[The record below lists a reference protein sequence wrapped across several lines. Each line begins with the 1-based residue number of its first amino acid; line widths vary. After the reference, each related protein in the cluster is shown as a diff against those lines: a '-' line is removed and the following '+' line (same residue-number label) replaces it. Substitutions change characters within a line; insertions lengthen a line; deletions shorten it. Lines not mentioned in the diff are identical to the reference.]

1 MADTSSHLSTRSTTR
16 CPIPPSLTEQM
27 SLTNWISIG
36 GQTGT
41 KAKLWATAG
50 YRSELLDKTWL
61 LVGLQRDSHYCYY
74 QFGILVRV
82 CPGKHNAYRNEY
94 SSNATYLIL
103 PARACESQYHP
114 ILFGYCDSNIGS
126 TVLAACGRW
135 ELGWPSGSP
144 VSACREERSRAF
156 EACTRLTRKL
166 SVYTCAWGKT
176 TAASILKRKAHVKW
190 YRMRQWPDTPR
201 FSYLSLDSGESNPY
215 AYLIQSVAAAAFT
228 ARFPLVDGVSRHI
241 PGKSASPVGQQTA
254 WTHRVT
260 SSATRPLQP
269 IKDIPSCIRN
279 SLLIFVGSCA
289 YSVQGY
295 KLGSDSWDYIHQD
308 RTYNSSGE
316 KSTTSKRK
324 KYLLHKCH
332 GRLTNATARR
342 SPLLMLE
349 YT

>member
-94 SSNATYLIL
+94 SSNATYLITNFDAL
-103 PARACESQYHP
+103 RV
-114 ILFGYCDSNIGS
+114 I
-126 TVLAACGRW
+126 
-135 ELGWPSGSP
+135 
-144 VSACREERSRAF
+144 SACIAYGGLAHAVKRLGLTKSR
-156 EACTRLTRKL
+156 RRGIDMLRL

-201 FSYLSLDSGESNPY
+201 FSYLSLDSGESVSFQKRT
-215 AYLIQSVAAAAFT
+215 AYDV
-228 ARFPLVDGVSRHI
+228 I
-241 PGKSASPVGQQTA
+241 PT
-254 WTHRVT
+254 
-260 SSATRPLQP
+260 LEP
-269 IKDIPSCIRN
+269 IRSM
-279 SLLIFVGSCA
+279 
-289 YSVQGY
+289 YS
-295 KLGSDSWDYIHQD
+295 KLAV
-308 RTYNSSGE
+308 
-316 KSTTSKRK
+316 STTALVNMISCFYCAVPARRWSFSVWSTVRSEK
-324 KYLLHKCH
+324 KIIVGKKTNLVAVNALIAMH
-332 GRLTNATARR
+332 GQANATARR